1 MVKDKVKEEIR
12 HYKRKRDQDE
22 AIIFGI
28 GFGAS
33 ILAMLSIFS
42 YKKKEYFS
50 FGMLFTTFISGILT
64 LVNYIFHLKFINKEL
79 EELEDWE
86 EDEAEDF
93 FYDIDKDEVMKEFM
107 TKE

>member
-1 MVKDKVKEEIR
+1 MVKDKVKQEIR
-12 HYKRKRDQDE
+12 HYRRRRDQDE
-22 AIIFGI
+22 AVIFGI
-28 GFGAS
+28 SFGAS

-50 FGMLFTTFISGILT
+50 FGMLITTLLSALLNLI
-64 LVNYIFHLKFINKEL
+64 NYIFHLKYINKEL
-79 EELEDWE
+79 KELEDWS